1 MILEEIN
8 GDVEV
13 TIIKQNGQTVVL
25 VCGDEFNDHESS
37 TLSVAGQGM
46 VIVRVDAN
54 CTFEVKGVVAE
65 AEAEVEVT
73 PIAEAIPVAVKT
85 PVVVKETFTAE

>member
-8 GDVEV
+8 GDVKV

-25 VCGDEFNDHESS
+25 ACGDEFNDHESS
-37 TLSVAGQGM
+37 TLSVAGKGM
-46 VIVRVDAN
+46 VIVRVDSN

-65 AEAEVEVT
+65 AEAKVEVT
-73 PIAEAIPVAVKT
+73 PIAETIPVAVKT
-85 PVVVKETFTAE
+85 PVVKETPAA

>member
-65 AEAEVEVT
+65 AEVEVT
-73 PIAEAIPVAVKT
+73 PIAEAIPAAVKT

>member
-8 GDVEV
+8 GDVKV

-25 VCGDEFNDHESS
+25 TCGDEFNDHESS
-37 TLSVAGQGM
+37 TLSVAGEGM
-46 VIVRVDAN
+46 VIVRVDSN

-65 AEAEVEVT
+65 AEAEAKVEVT

-85 PVVVKETFTAE
+85 PVVKEAPAA